1 MMSWEQEYKRW
12 IENPSLDN
20 VLKEELE
27 SLVNDQAALED
38 RFYKKLEFGTAGMR
52 GEIGS
57 GTNRMNTYT
66 VRKAAKGLADYVA
79 SKGEEAKKRGVA
91 IAYDNRRKSKEF
103 SVETAAV
110 LGANGV
116 KAYVFKE
123 LRPTP
128 VLSFAVRE
136 LETAAGVM
144 ITASHNPPEYNGFKA
159 YGSDGSQLV
168 PEDADQLISYV
179 NAVEDEL
186 SIEREDPEKL
196 ETSGLLEWVLES
208 IDTRYNEEMKRVI
221 MDQPLIDEIGGQ
233 LSVVFTPL
241 HGTAQVPMMRA
252 FETAGFTNVYS
263 VPEQD
268 TPDSEFS
275 TVSSPNPEEH
285 SAFAEAIKVGES
297 VHADLLIATDPD
309 ADRVGLAAKNEQGQ
323 YVVFNGNQAGALLL
337 DYLLKKKHE
346 QGALPENGI
355 VIKTIVTSEMGRTIA
370 ESYGMTAID
379 VLTGFK
385 FIGEK
390 IRQYEADG
398 SNTFLF
404 GYEESYGYL
413 IEPFARDKD
422 AIQPSLLAAEMA
434 AYYKKHGMSLYDA
447 MVHLYEKYGFYYE
460 DLVSYTYKGKEGGE
474 KINRIM
480 DVFRRD
486 VASGEV
492 SAGIVKIE
500 DYHTG
505 ERIFVDGS
513 PRETID
519 LPASNVLKMFYDD
532 GSWFCLRPSGTEP
545 KIKFY
550 FGVKGASDKEA
561 NERLETIK
569 HDLLAKVDRI

>member
-1 MMSWEQEYKRW
+1 MMSWTQEYKRW
-12 IENPSLDN
+12 IENPSLESS
-20 VLKEELE
+20 LKSELQQLAGDE
-27 SLVNDQAALED
+27 AGLED

-52 GEIGS
+52 GEIS
-57 GTNRMNTYT
+57 AGTNRMNTYT

-79 SKGEEAKKRGVA
+79 SKGEEAKQRGVV
-91 IAYDNRRKSKEF
+91 IAYDNRRKSQEF
-103 SVETAAV
+103 SVEAAAV

-116 KAYVFKE
+116 KAYVLKE

-159 YGSDGSQLV
+159 YGPDGSQLV

-186 SIEREDPEKL
+186 SIDREDPDKL
-196 ETSGLLEWVLES
+196 ETAGLLEWVLES
-208 IDTRYNEEMKRVI
+208 IDTRYNEEMKRLI
-221 MDQPLIDEIGGQ
+221 LDQPLINEMGGE

-252 FETAGFTNVYS
+252 FETAGFTNVHS
-263 VPEQD
+263 VPKQD
-268 TPDSEFS
+268 TPDTEFS
-275 TVSSPNPEEH
+275 TVSSPNPEQH
-285 SAFAEAIKVGES
+285 DAFAEAIKVGES
-297 VHADLLIATDPD
+297 VQADLLIATDPD
-309 ADRVGLAAKNEQGQ
+309 ADRVGLAAKNRQGS
-323 YVVFNGNQAGALLL
+323 YVVFDGNQTGALLL
-337 DYLLKKKHE
+337 DYLLKKKDE
-346 QGALPENGI
+346 KGQIPDNGI
-355 VIKTIVTSEMGRTIA
+355 VIKTIVTSEMGRAVA
-370 ESYGMTAID
+370 EAYGVSALD

-398 SNTFLF
+398 SHTFLF

-434 AYYKKHGMSLYDA
+434 AYYKKHGMSLHDA
-447 MVHLYEKYGFYYE
+447 MLHLYETYGFYYE
-460 DLVSYTYKGKEGGE
+460 DLVSYTYKGKEGAE
-474 KINRIM
+474 KITRIM
-480 DVFRRD
+480 DVFRTDVENGD
-486 VASGEV
+486 VAED
-492 SAGIVKIE
+492 IVKIE

-505 ERIFVDGS
+505 ERIFMDNR
-513 PRETID
+513 PREIID
-519 LPASNVLKMFYDD
+519 LPSSNVLKMFFAD

-550 FGVKGASDKEA
+550 FGVKGSTDQAATD
-561 NERLETIK
+561 RLAEIK
-569 HDLLAKVDRI
+569 RDVLAKVDRI